1 MGATITDAIIDA
13 AKFPKVAFLR
23 MAGRT
28 DGGETIYKPPLYR
41 IWSDDCKMRSETK
54 TEPEC

>member
-23 MAGRT
+23 IAGRT
-28 DGGETIYKPPLYR
+28 DGGETIQAAAIRL
-41 IWSDDCKMRSETK
+41 
-54 TEPEC
+54 